1 MALPSLSNDVF
12 QTVVTP
18 VKMQDDVALRVLESA
33 IQKLAHGDA
42 QLTVIVDKFPALNK
56 TLSAFAKSDARLPF
70 LLAYYGSMQKPN
82 KFFADGVTGGSINLF
97 EGHVPTAT
105 FDGID
110 VEVVKTLSLSSVIE
124 DRKLTA
130 EKLESLP
137 DAKIKRLAT
146 DNFPEDLPRGV
157 PERVGIFV
165 ARARA
170 VAQLLRRHQSNAK
183 FFTCK
188 HSKCNQIFF
197 TGLQTVSSNDLGG
210 CVMIDNVDR
219 SSKYWSL
226 IKQKTTSGSM
236 QSQFCSALCS
246 NQYCKEMNTFLPNL
260 SGKRLD
266 ADPDPGLDVTG
277 QARIFASLRAAARR
291 NEEVARQLRGAAKHK
306 FIAVSKAD
314 FKQQAREIVKAV
326 NVDFLLL
333 YAASILAESKTLS
346 AGLNLPG
353 SSYGWR
359 QRPKSCAASLKKIVS
374 LYERTQRDPDAIVY
388 NLLLSS
394 RILEKVKLSALHFFR

>member
-1 MALPSLSNDVF
+1 
-12 QTVVTP
+12 
-18 VKMQDDVALRVLESA
+18 MQDDVALRVLECA
-33 IQKLAHGDA
+33 IQKLSVRDT

-56 TLSAFAKSDARLPF
+56 TLSACAKSDARLPF

-82 KFFADGVTGGSINLF
+82 KFFQDSVAGGSLNLF

-110 VEVVKTLSLSSVIE
+110 VEVVKTLSLSSVVE

-137 DAKIKRLAT
+137 DVKIKRLAAE
-146 DNFPEDLPRGV
+146 NSPADLPRGV

-170 VAQLLRRHQSNAK
+170 VAQLLRRHQSAAK
-183 FFTCK
+183 FCLCK
-188 HSKCNQIFF
+188 HAKCNQIFF
-197 TGLQTVSSNDLGG
+197 TGVQPVSSGDLGG
-210 CVMIDNVDR
+210 SGAIDNVDR

-226 IKQKTTSGSM
+226 IKQKTSVCSM
-236 QSQFCSALCS
+236 ESQFCSAVCS
-246 NQYCKEMNTFLPNL
+246 KQYCIEMNTFLPHL

-266 ADPDPGLDVTG
+266 ADPDPGIELSS
-277 QARIFASLRAAARR
+277 QARVFASVRAAARR
-291 NEEVARQLRGAAKHK
+291 NEDVARQLRGAAKHR
-306 FIAVSKAD
+306 FIAVSKVD
-314 FKQQAREIVKAV
+314 FKQQAREIVKAL

-333 YAASILAESKTLS
+333 YGASILAESKTLS

-353 SSYGWR
+353 SSFGWR
-359 QRPKSCAASLKKIVS
+359 QRPKACAASLKKIIS
-374 LYERTQRDPDAIVY
+374 LYERTHRDQDAVIY

-394 RILEKVKLSALHFFR
+394 RILEKVKLAALQIFR